1 MNDRVRVGIAQM
13 CTAKEPAVLSALG
26 LGSCL
31 GIVVY
36 DPQTRIGG
44 LAHTLLPAPRP
55 KDTVTRPAKFVTTAI
70 EALVEA
76 LLEAGAERTQLQA
89 KIMGGANMFLS
100 LQANGDEGVG
110 GRNASMARQV
120 LQELA
125 IPLVAE
131 DVGGHHGR
139 TIDFHLATGTVQVRS
154 LRGGCKEITL

>member
-1 MNDRVRVGIAQM
+1 
-13 CTAKEPAVLSALG
+13 
-26 LGSCL
+26 
-31 GIVVY
+31 
-36 DPQTRIGG
+36 
-44 LAHTLLPAPRP
+44 
-55 KDTVTRPAKFVTTAI
+55 
-70 EALVEA
+70 
-76 LLEAGAERTQLQA
+76 
-89 KIMGGANMFLS
+89 MGGANMFLS

-139 TIDFHLATGTVQVRS
+139 TIDFHLATGTVQIRS

>member
-55 KDTVTRPAKFVTTAI
+55 KDTVPRPAKFVTTAI